1 MQFLRRPECYNKLLI
16 SRAGEGEGRQGEEAG
31 AKRPE
36 NLKDGVGTPAES
48 APGAAGASQ
57 GVEEDPGRVNAGDG
71 RLGRRAA
78 AKSIAVKG
86 YFYFPA
92 LGLLLSCQDLIKAQ
106 PAPADSP
113 GPGLGSQ

>member
-1 MQFLRRPECYNKLLI
+1 MKRLRWGRASTPTFY
-16 SRAGEGEGRQGEEAG
+16 SRAFGG
-31 AKRPE
+31 
-36 NLKDGVGTPAES
+36 
-48 APGAAGASQ
+48 
-57 GVEEDPGRVNAGDG
+57 GDG

-78 AKSIAVKG
+78 PKSIAVRG

>member
-1 MQFLRRPECYNKLLI
+1 MFDDRKKKKSACLQFLRRPECYNKLLL

-71 RLGRRAA
+71 RAAGAGRAGPCRR
-78 AKSIAVKG
+78 G
-86 YFYFPA
+86 A
-92 LGLLLSCQDLIKAQ
+92 LSL
-106 PAPADSP
+106 
-113 GPGLGSQ
+113 